1 MKALFHF
8 TFFLSPF
15 LALGILYFLYV
26 RLLRVKLRWQAL
38 VFALLAAAVG
48 KSLWF
53 RLFGGNMF
61 YPDIASEVVVD
72 AMGCAYSFAML
83 LAGLALVP
91 PYRWRGRGVVLPVV
105 ALLLM
110 AWGSYEAL
118 RVPDVVRH
126 EVVLPSLPR
135 SFDGLRV
142 AQISDIHCSPAARRH
157 YVADIVETVNALKP
171 DLVCITGDFVD
182 GPPSLRYDDLAPL
195 KGLKAPLGV
204 LGCTGNHEFYSN
216 YALWRPIFESWGI
229 RMLDNAHV
237 AITNSGDVLVIG
249 GVLDKT
255 GTQYRD
261 FDGKSRNWSG
271 GEPVGALPEDLEM
284 PEFACFDAPDP
295 AVAFSNAPPSTCR
308 ILLQHRPINLLTN
321 SLNGVNLQLSG
332 HTHGAPLWGTGPLI
346 AAMNEGHAAGFYREG
361 ALSLYV
367 TPGAGQWVGF
377 PIRLGVSS
385 EIALL
390 TLRNSRAPRHGW
402 ASKEKVVRPSSDV
415 QERDAP

>member
-1 MKALFHF
+1 MKALCYF

-15 LALGILYFLYV
+15 LALGVLYFLYV

-38 VFALLAAAVG
+38 VFALLAIAVG

-53 RLFGGNMF
+53 SIFGDHMF

-72 AMGCAYSFAML
+72 AIGCAYSYAML
-83 LAGLALVP
+83 LAGLALIP

-110 AWGSYEAL
+110 VWGSYEAL
-118 RVPDVVRH
+118 RVPDVVRR
-126 EVVLPSLPR
+126 EIVLPGLPR

-171 DLVCITGDFVD
+171 DLICITGDFVD

-195 KGLKAPLGV
+195 KDLKAPLGV
-204 LGCTGNHEFYSN
+204 LGCAGNHEFYSN

-237 AITNSGDVLVIG
+237 AFTNGNDVIVVG

-255 GTQYRD
+255 GTQYRKW
-261 FDGKSRNWSG
+261 DGKSRNGSG
-271 GEPVGALPEDLEM
+271 GDPAGPLPEDPEM

-308 ILLQHRPINLLTN
+308 ILLQHRPINLYTN
-321 SLNGVNLQLSG
+321 ALNGVNLQLSG

-346 AAMNEGHAAGFYREG
+346 AAMNEGHAVGLHREEG
-361 ALSLYV
+361 LSLYV

-377 PIRLGVSS
+377 PIRLGVPS

-390 TLRNSRAPRHGW
+390 TLRR
-402 ASKEKVVRPSSDV
+402 
-415 QERDAP
+415 